1 MKTKLFGLLCTC
13 CLIFASSCQKDQ
25 KELESLTG
33 TKWERT
39 ENSYSVILSFKTGL
53 TCEQY
58 WPDGL
63 KITFTYDYTYPNI
76 IMYPSSSEYATL
88 KGKISGNEMSLVN
101 MSTNKSV
108 GIYKKM

>member
-1 MKTKLFGLLCTC
+1 MKTKLFGLLCAC
-13 CLIFASSCQKDQ
+13 CLFFTASCQ
-25 KELESLTG
+25 KELESLSG

-39 ENSYSVILSFKTGL
+39 ESSYSIIQSFTSEL

-63 KITFTYDYTYPNI
+63 KISFTYDYSYPNI

-88 KGKISGNEMSLVN
+88 KGKISGDEMSLVN